1 MGEPLTDDG
10 DWALIERLQ
19 EGLPLCPRPFAA
31 MAEDLAMPEAQV
43 LSRLR
48 NLAADGI
55 LRRLGPRLRHHRAG
69 VQGNIMAVWRVP
81 EERIDEVGAALA
93 ASPSVTHCY
102 SRPTFEG
109 FPYNLYSMVHAADA
123 PAAEAIVR
131 ELAEQIGIADFR
143 MLRTLR
149 ELKKSTPVYR
159 RPEG

>member
-1 MGEPLTDDG
+1 MDDL

-19 EGLPLCPRPFAA
+19 EGIPLRPRPFAL
-31 MAEDLAMPEAQV
+31 MAERIGMPEAEV
-43 LSRLR
+43 IRR
-48 NLAADGI
+48 MRTLAAGGI

-81 EERIDEVGAALA
+81 EERLDEVGAILA
-93 ASPSVTHCY
+93 ASPAVTHCY
-102 SRPTFEG
+102 VRPTFAG
-109 FPYNLYSMVHAADA
+109 FPYNLYSMVHAADV

-131 ELAEQIGIADFR
+131 ELADRTGIAEYR
-143 MLRTLR
+143 MLRTVR